1 MKKKKHKKLKK
12 AIAAKVKRPMC
23 NESLANLRQRPKK
36 LNGQN
41 PNLDVVILALRS
53 VKPTTEE
60 MEYALEA
67 LGMKYA
73 MRVHLE
79 PIMDDDILK
88 YGTIFK
94 SMIS

>member
-1 MKKKKHKKLKK
+1 MKKSKRKKL
-12 AIAAKVKRPMC
+12 IAAKAKKTMC

-41 PNLDVVILALRS
+41 LNLDVAILALRS

-79 PIMDDDILK
+79 PIVDEDILK
-88 YGTIFK
+88 YGAIFK

>member
-1 MKKKKHKKLKK
+1 MKKSKRKKLKK
-12 AIAAKVKRPMC
+12 AIVVETKRSMC

-41 PNLDVVILALRS
+41 PNLDVAILALRS

-79 PIMDDDILK
+79 PIVDEDILK

>member
-12 AIAAKVKRPMC
+12 SIAVEVKKTMC

-79 PIMDDDILK
+79 PIVDNEILR

>member
-1 MKKKKHKKLKK
+1 MKKKKSKKLKK
-12 AIAAKVKRPMC
+12 AIVAEVKRPMC

-41 PNLDVVILALRS
+41 PNLDVTILALRS
-53 VKPTTEE
+53 VKPTVEE

-79 PIMDDDILK
+79 PIVDEDILK
-88 YGTIFK
+88 YGKVFK

>member
-1 MKKKKHKKLKK
+1 MKKSKRKKLITAKAKK
-12 AIAAKVKRPMC
+12 TMC

-41 PNLDVVILALRS
+41 LNLDVAILALRS

-79 PIMDDDILK
+79 PIVDEDILK